1 MIRNVNE
8 IFEWTIEKVS
18 QLRLRPGGGI
28 DDTRLDTKNMN
39 LGGLVSLLKN
49 NDIIMAIGVVIIVV
63 MMIIPLPPM
72 LLDILLTL
80 NISLSIII
88 LLVCLF
94 VKEPLEYSSFPIILL
109 IATIFRL
116 GLNISSTRLILLY
129 GSAGEVIHSFGQFVV
144 GGNYIVGFIIFILL
158 VVINFMVITGGAT
171 RVAEVS
177 ARFTLDSMPGKQLSI
192 DADLNSGLINEEQAK
207 ARRRKLEREADFYG
221 TMDGASKFV
230 KGDAT
235 AGIIITVVNIFAG
248 IVIGVWQLKMDIMSS
263 LSTYTILTVG
273 DGLVSQLPALLI
285 SFSTGLIVSRA
296 SGQEESLS
304 DDIKK
309 EMFSNPIVLSIVS
322 VLLILM
328 GLVPGMPTVPFIIVA
343 IGLGWM
349 AFKKNKLDEE
359 KKVEAEKEQ
368 KEEKINEGKV
378 SKKKKKATRE
388 SVMEL
393 LNVETIEME
402 IGYRL
407 VPLLDVEQGGDLLER
422 IAQIRRQTALD
433 LGIVLPSI
441 RVRDN
446 LQLSPNSYQI
456 KLKGVPI
463 EVGEVYPDRTLAMNS
478 GGSDNDLS
486 VNGISAIEPAFGLPA
501 IWVEEADRE
510 MVETYGYTVV
520 SPSAVISTH
529 LTEVIK
535 KNAAEIVSRADVQQL
550 IENLKKEVSE
560 EYVSDLM
567 KDINAAE
574 VQQILYNL
582 LKERVSVRDLK
593 TILEVIS
600 LQSRVSKNA
609 DYLTEQVRQA
619 LARSICKQNL
629 ADTGELLAVTLAPD
643 VENTIAQG
651 VSPDGTSLTLDPE
664 FTRKLL
670 DTLNYELEKAITSS
684 GSQPVLLCSSPIRL
698 PFRRLIERTYPQI
711 AVMSY
716 NEISNNV
723 KAKSI
728 GVVRIMQSK
737 V

>member
-1 MIRNVNE
+1 
-8 IFEWTIEKVS
+8 
-18 QLRLRPGGGI
+18 
-28 DDTRLDTKNMN
+28 MN
-39 LGGLVSLLKN
+39 LGALASLLKN
-49 NDIIMAIGVVIIVV
+49 NDIIMAIGIVIIVA

-80 NISLSIII
+80 NISLSVII

-94 VKEPLEYSSFPIILL
+94 IKEPLEYSSFPIILL
-109 IATIFRL
+109 VATIFRL
-116 GLNISSTRLILLY
+116 GLNVSSTRLILLH
-129 GSAGEVIHSFGQFVV
+129 GAAGEVINSFGQFVV

-192 DADLNSGLINEEQAK
+192 DADLNSGLINEDQAK
-207 ARRRKLEREADFYG
+207 QRRRKLEREADFYG

-248 IVIGVWQLKMDIMSS
+248 IIIGLWQMKMDIMTA
-263 LSTYTILTVG
+263 LNTFTILTVG

-296 SGQEESLS
+296 SGQDESLS

-309 EMFSNPIVLSIVS
+309 EMFSNPIVLAIVS
-322 VLLILM
+322 VLLFLLGM
-328 GLVPGMPTVPFIIVA
+328 VPGMPTLPFMCVA
-343 IGLGWM
+343 VGLGWF
-349 AFKKNKLDEE
+349 AYTKNKILTAQKAEE
-359 KKVEAEKEQ
+359 AKA
-368 KEEKINEGKV
+368 KEEAQKQDGKGKV
-378 SKKKKKATRE
+378 NKKKKKATRE

-446 LQLSPNSYQI
+446 LQLPPNNYQI

-463 EVGEVYPDRTLAMNS
+463 ESGEVYPDRSLAMNA
-478 GGSDNDLS
+478 GGAGNDLGL
-486 VNGISAIEPAFGLPA
+486 NGISAIEPAFGLPA
-501 IWVEEADRE
+501 LWLDEKDKEIAENA
-510 MVETYGYTVV
+510 GYTVV

-535 KNAAEIVSRADVQQL
+535 KNAAEIISRADIQQL
-550 IENLKKEVSE
+550 IDNLKKEVSE
-560 EYVSDLM
+560 DYVTDLM
-567 KDINAAE
+567 KDLSVAE
-574 VQQILYNL
+574 VQQIIVNL

-593 TILEVIS
+593 TILEVLS

-619 LARSICKQNL
+619 LSRSICKQNL
-629 ADTGELLAVTLAPD
+629 ADTGELLAVTLAPE

-651 VSPDGTSLTLDPE
+651 VGPDGSSLTLDPD
-664 FTRKLL
+664 FTRRML
-670 DTLNYELEKAITSS
+670 DNLNSELERAISSS
-684 GSQPVLLCSSPIRL
+684 GNQPVLLCSSPIRL

-728 GVVRIMQSK
+728 GVIRVTPAR

>member
-1 MIRNVNE
+1 MGKSIQKQ
-8 IFEWTIEKVS
+8 T
-18 QLRLRPGGGI
+18 
-28 DDTRLDTKNMN
+28 MN
-39 LGGLVSLLKN
+39 LGGLASLLKN
-49 NDIIMAIGVVIIVV
+49 NDILMAIGIVIIVV

-72 LLDILLTL
+72 MLDILLTL
-80 NISLSIII
+80 NISLSVII

-109 IATIFRL
+109 VATIFRL
-116 GLNISSTRLILLY
+116 GLNISSTRLILLN

-248 IVIGVWQLKMDIMSS
+248 IVIGLWQLKMDIMTA
-263 LSTYTILTVG
+263 LSTFTILTVG

-309 EMFSNPIVLSIVS
+309 EMFSNPMVLGIVS
-322 VLLILM
+322 VLLFLLGM
-328 GLVPGMPTVPFIIVA
+328 VPGMPTIPFLLVA
-343 IGLGWM
+343 ASLGWM
-349 AFKKNKLDEE
+349 AFKKDKAD
-359 KKVEAEKEQ
+359 KVQKVEEAKAAEEAK
-368 KEEKINEGKV
+368 KEEAGLGKV
-378 SKKKKKATRE
+378 AKKKKKATRE

-446 LQLSPNSYQI
+446 LQLPPNTYQI

-463 EVGEVYPDRTLAMNS
+463 ESGEVYPDRSLAMNA
-478 GGSDNDLS
+478 GGSDNDLGI
-486 VNGISAIEPAFGLPA
+486 NGISAIEPAFGLPA
-501 IWVEEADRE
+501 IWVEEKDKEIA
-510 MVETYGYTVV
+510 ETYGYTVV

-535 KNAAEIVSRADVQQL
+535 KNSAEIVSRADIQQL
-550 IENLKKEVSE
+550 IDNLKKEVSE

-567 KDINAAE
+567 KDLTVAE
-574 VQQILYNL
+574 VQQIVYNL

-593 TILEVIS
+593 TILEVLS

-619 LARSICKQNL
+619 LSRSICKQNL
-629 ADTGELLAVTLAPD
+629 ADTGELLAVTLAPE

-651 VSPDGTSLTLDPE
+651 VSPDGSSLTLDPE

-670 DTLNYELEKAITSS
+670 DNLNYELERAISSS
-684 GSQPVLLCSSPIRL
+684 GNQPVLLCSSPIRL

-728 GVVRIMQSK
+728 GVIRVTAAN

>member
-1 MIRNVNE
+1 MGKSIQKQ
-8 IFEWTIEKVS
+8 T
-18 QLRLRPGGGI
+18 
-28 DDTRLDTKNMN
+28 MN
-39 LGGLVSLLKN
+39 LGGLASLLKN
-49 NDIIMAIGVVIIVV
+49 NDILMAIGIVIIVV

-72 LLDILLTL
+72 MLDILLTL
-80 NISLSIII
+80 NISLSVII

-109 IATIFRL
+109 VATIFRL
-116 GLNISSTRLILLY
+116 GLNISSTRLILLN

-248 IVIGVWQLKMDIMSS
+248 IVIGLWQLKMDIMTA
-263 LSTYTILTVG
+263 LSTFTILTVG

-309 EMFSNPIVLSIVS
+309 EMFSNPMVLGIVS
-322 VLLILM
+322 VLLFLLGM
-328 GLVPGMPTVPFIIVA
+328 VPGMPTIPFLLVA
-343 IGLGWM
+343 ASLGWM
-349 AFKKNKLDEE
+349 AFKKDKAD
-359 KKVEAEKEQ
+359 KVQKVEEAKAAEEAK
-368 KEEKINEGKV
+368 KEEAGLGKV
-378 SKKKKKATRE
+378 AKKKKKATRE

-446 LQLSPNSYQI
+446 LQLPPNTYQI

-463 EVGEVYPDRTLAMNS
+463 ESGEVYPDRSLAMNA
-478 GGSDNDLS
+478 GGSDNDLGI
-486 VNGISAIEPAFGLPA
+486 NGISAIEPAFGLPA
-501 IWVEEADRE
+501 IWVEEKDKEIA
-510 MVETYGYTVV
+510 ETYGYTVV

-535 KNAAEIVSRADVQQL
+535 KNSAEIVSRADIQQL
-550 IENLKKEVSE
+550 IDNLKKEVSE

-567 KDINAAE
+567 KD
-574 VQQILYNL
+574 
-582 LKERVSVRDLK
+582 
-593 TILEVIS
+593 
-600 LQSRVSKNA
+600 
-609 DYLTEQVRQA
+609 LTVA
-619 LARSICKQNL
+619 
-629 ADTGELLAVTLAPD
+629 
-643 VENTIAQG
+643 
-651 VSPDGTSLTLDPE
+651 
-664 FTRKLL
+664 
-670 DTLNYELEKAITSS
+670 
-684 GSQPVLLCSSPIRL
+684 
-698 PFRRLIERTYPQI
+698 
-711 AVMSY
+711 
-716 NEISNNV
+716 
-723 KAKSI
+723 
-728 GVVRIMQSK
+728 
-737 V
+737 

>member
-1 MIRNVNE
+1 M
-8 IFEWTIEKVS
+8 
-18 QLRLRPGGGI
+18 G
-28 DDTRLDTKNMN
+28 KNIKKRKMN
-39 LGGLVSLLKN
+39 LGALASFLKN
-49 NDIIMAIGVVIIVV
+49 NDIIMAIGIVVIVA

-80 NISLSIII
+80 NISLSVII

-94 VKEPLEYSSFPIILL
+94 IKEPLEYSSFPIILL
-109 IATIFRL
+109 VATIFRL
-116 GLNISSTRLILLY
+116 GLNVSSTRLILLH
-129 GSAGEVIHSFGQFVV
+129 GAAGEVINSFGQFVV

-192 DADLNSGLINEEQAK
+192 DADLNSGLINEDQAK
-207 ARRRKLEREADFYG
+207 QRRRKLEREADFYG

-248 IVIGVWQLKMDIMSS
+248 IIIGLWQMKMDIMTA
-263 LSTYTILTVG
+263 LNTFTILTVG

-296 SGQEESLS
+296 SGQDDSLS

-309 EMFSNPIVLSIVS
+309 EMFSNPIVLAIVS
-322 VLLILM
+322 VLLFLLGM
-328 GLVPGMPTVPFIIVA
+328 VPGMPTLPFMCVA
-343 IGLGWM
+343 VGLGWL
-349 AFKKNKLDEE
+349 AYSKNKALTAKKAEEE
-359 KKVEAEKEQ
+359 KAREEAQ
-368 KEEKINEGKV
+368 KQEGKAGKIN
-378 SKKKKKATRE
+378 KKKKKATRE

-446 LQLSPNSYQI
+446 LQLPPNNYQI
-456 KLKGVPI
+456 KLKGVPV
-463 EVGEVYPDRTLAMNS
+463 ESGEVYPDRSLAMNA
-478 GGSDNDLS
+478 GGSGNDLGL
-486 VNGISAIEPAFGLPA
+486 NGISAIEPAFGLPA
-501 IWVEEADRE
+501 LWLDEKDKEIAENA
-510 MVETYGYTVV
+510 GYTVV

-535 KNAAEIVSRADVQQL
+535 KNAAEIVSRSDIQQL
-550 IENLKKEVSE
+550 IDNLKKEVSE
-560 EYVSDLM
+560 DYVADLM
-567 KDINAAE
+567 KDLTVAE
-574 VQQILYNL
+574 IQQIIVNL

-593 TILEVIS
+593 TILEVLS

-619 LARSICKQNL
+619 LSRSICKQNL

-651 VSPDGTSLTLDPE
+651 VGPDGSSLTLDPD
-664 FTRKLL
+664 FTRRML
-670 DTLNYELEKAITSS
+670 DNLNLELERAISSS
-684 GSQPVLLCSSPIRL
+684 GNQPVLLCSSPIRL

-716 NEISNNV
+716 NEISNNI

-728 GVVRIMQSK
+728 GVIRVTPAK

>member
-1 MIRNVNE
+1 
-8 IFEWTIEKVS
+8 
-18 QLRLRPGGGI
+18 
-28 DDTRLDTKNMN
+28 MN
-39 LGGLVSLLKN
+39 LGALASLLKN
-49 NDIIMAIGVVIIVV
+49 NDIIMAIGIVIIVA

-80 NISLSIII
+80 NISLSVII

-94 VKEPLEYSSFPIILL
+94 IKEPLEYSSFPIILL
-109 IATIFRL
+109 VATIFRL
-116 GLNISSTRLILLY
+116 GLNVSSTRLILLY
-129 GSAGEVIHSFGQFVV
+129 GSAGEVINSFGQFVV

-192 DADLNSGLINEEQAK
+192 DADLNSGLINEDQAK

-248 IVIGVWQLKMDIMSS
+248 IVIGLWQMKMDIMTA
-263 LSTYTILTVG
+263 LNTFTILTVG

-285 SFSTGLIVSRA
+285 SFATGLIVSRA
-296 SGQEESLS
+296 SGQDDSLS
-304 DDIKK
+304 DDIKR
-309 EMFSNPIVLSIVS
+309 EMFSNYIVLGIVAF
-322 VLLILM
+322 LLFFL
-328 GLVPGMPTVPFIIVA
+328 GLVPGMPTIPFILVSA
-343 IGLGWM
+343 TLGWLSY
-349 AFKKNKLDEE
+349 NKS
-359 KKVEAEKEQ
+359 KEAKAK
-368 KEEKINEGKV
+368 KEEAAKTQSEQQDGTPGAPGAPGQGGKAA
-378 SKKKKKATRE
+378 KKKKKASRE

-407 VPLLDVEQGGDLLER
+407 VPLLDAEQGGDLLER

-446 LQLSPNSYQI
+446 LQLPPNNYQI

-463 EVGEVYPDRTLAMNS
+463 ESGEVYPDRSLAMNA
-478 GGSDNDLS
+478 GGSDNDLGI
-486 VNGISAIEPAFGLPA
+486 NGISAIEPAFGLPA
-501 IWVEEADRE
+501 IWVEEKDRE
-510 MVETYGYTVV
+510 IAENYGYTVV

-535 KNAAEIVSRADVQQL
+535 KNAAEIVSRADIQQL
-550 IENLKKEVSE
+550 IDNLKKEVSE

-567 KDINAAE
+567 KDLSVAE
-574 VQQILYNL
+574 VQQIVYNL

-593 TILEVIS
+593 TILEVLS

-619 LARSICKQNL
+619 LSRSICKQNL
-629 ADTGELLAVTLAPD
+629 ADTGELLAVTLDPE

-651 VSPDGTSLTLDPE
+651 VSPDGSSLTLNPE

-670 DTLNYELEKAITSS
+670 DTLNYELEKAISSS
-684 GSQPVLLCSSPIRL
+684 GNQPVLLCSSPIRL

-728 GVVRIMQSK
+728 GVIRVAPTM

>member
-1 MIRNVNE
+1 
-8 IFEWTIEKVS
+8 
-18 QLRLRPGGGI
+18 
-28 DDTRLDTKNMN
+28 MN
-39 LGGLVSLLKN
+39 LGALSSLLKN
-49 NDIIMAIGVVIIVV
+49 NDIIMAIGIVIIVA

-80 NISLSIII
+80 NISLSVII

-94 VKEPLEYSSFPIILL
+94 IKEPLEYSSFPIILL
-109 IATIFRL
+109 VATIFRL
-116 GLNISSTRLILLY
+116 GLNVSSTRLILLH
-129 GSAGEVIHSFGQFVV
+129 GSAGEVINSFGQFVV

-192 DADLNSGLINEEQAK
+192 DADLNSGLINEDQAK
-207 ARRRKLEREADFYG
+207 QRRRKLEREADFYG

-248 IVIGVWQLKMDIMSS
+248 IVIGLWQMKMDIMTA
-263 LSTYTILTVG
+263 LNTFTILTVG

-296 SGQEESLS
+296 SGQDDSLS

-309 EMFSNPIVLSIVS
+309 EMFSNPIVLAIVS
-322 VLLILM
+322 VLLFLLGM
-328 GLVPGMPTVPFIIVA
+328 VPGMPTIPFVCVA
-343 IGLGWM
+343 VGLGWL
-349 AFKKNKLDEE
+349 AYSKNKVLVAQKLEEE
-359 KKVEAEKEQ
+359 KA
-368 KEEKINEGKV
+368 KEEAQKQDGKGGKV
-378 SKKKKKATRE
+378 NKKKKKATRE

-446 LQLSPNSYQI
+446 LQLPPNNYQI

-463 EVGEVYPDRTLAMNS
+463 ESGEVYPDRSLAMNA
-478 GGSDNDLS
+478 GGSGSDLGL
-486 VNGISAIEPAFGLPA
+486 NGISAIEPAFGLPA
-501 IWVEEADRE
+501 LWLDEKDKEIAENA
-510 MVETYGYTVV
+510 GYTVV

-535 KNAAEIVSRADVQQL
+535 KNAAEIVSRADIQQL
-550 IENLKKEVSE
+550 IDNLKKEVSE
-560 EYVSDLM
+560 DYVADLM
-567 KDINAAE
+567 KDLSVAE
-574 VQQILYNL
+574 VQQIVFNL

-593 TILEVIS
+593 TILEVLS

-619 LARSICKQNL
+619 LSRSICKQNL
-629 ADTGELLAVTLAPD
+629 ADTGELLAVTLAPE

-651 VSPDGTSLTLDPE
+651 VGPDGTSLTLDPE
-664 FTRKLL
+664 FTRKML
-670 DTLNYELEKAITSS
+670 DNLNYELEKAISSS
-684 GSQPVLLCSSPIRL
+684 GNQPVLLCSSPIRL

-728 GVVRIMQSK
+728 GVIRVTPSR

>member
-1 MIRNVNE
+1 
-8 IFEWTIEKVS
+8 
-18 QLRLRPGGGI
+18 
-28 DDTRLDTKNMN
+28 MN
-39 LGGLVSLLKN
+39 LGALASFLKN
-49 NDIIMAIGVVIIVV
+49 NDIIMAIGIVVIVA

-80 NISLSIII
+80 NISLSVII

-94 VKEPLEYSSFPIILL
+94 IKEPLEYSSFPIILL
-109 IATIFRL
+109 VATIFRL
-116 GLNISSTRLILLY
+116 GLNVSSTRLILLH
-129 GSAGEVIHSFGQFVV
+129 GAAGEVINSFGQFVV

-192 DADLNSGLINEEQAK
+192 DADLNSGLINEDQAK
-207 ARRRKLEREADFYG
+207 QRRRKLEREADFYG

-248 IVIGVWQLKMDIMSS
+248 IIIGLWQMKMDIMTA
-263 LSTYTILTVG
+263 LNTFTILTVG

-296 SGQEESLS
+296 SGQDDSLS

-309 EMFSNPIVLSIVS
+309 EMFSNPIVLAIVS
-322 VLLILM
+322 VLLFLLGM
-328 GLVPGMPTVPFIIVA
+328 VPGMPTLPFMCVA
-343 IGLGWM
+343 VGLGWL
-349 AFKKNKLDEE
+349 AYSKNKALTAKKAEEE
-359 KKVEAEKEQ
+359 KAREEAQ
-368 KEEKINEGKV
+368 KQEGKAGKIN
-378 SKKKKKATRE
+378 KKKKKATRE

-446 LQLSPNSYQI
+446 LQLPPNNYQI
-456 KLKGVPI
+456 KLKGVPV
-463 EVGEVYPDRTLAMNS
+463 ESGEVYPDRSLAMNA
-478 GGSDNDLS
+478 GGSGNDLGL
-486 VNGISAIEPAFGLPA
+486 NGISAIEPAFGLPA
-501 IWVEEADRE
+501 LWLDEKDKEIAENA
-510 MVETYGYTVV
+510 GYTVV

-535 KNAAEIVSRADVQQL
+535 KNAAEIVSRSDIQQL
-550 IENLKKEVSE
+550 IDNLKKEVSE
-560 EYVSDLM
+560 DYVADLM
-567 KDINAAE
+567 KDLTVAE
-574 VQQILYNL
+574 IQQIIVNL

-593 TILEVIS
+593 TILEVLS

-619 LARSICKQNL
+619 LSRSICKQNL

-651 VSPDGTSLTLDPE
+651 VGPDGSSLTLDPD
-664 FTRKLL
+664 FTRRML
-670 DTLNYELEKAITSS
+670 DNLNLELERAISSS
-684 GSQPVLLCSSPIRL
+684 GNQPVLLCSSPIRL

-716 NEISNNV
+716 NEISNNI

-728 GVVRIMQSK
+728 GVIRVTPAK

>member
-1 MIRNVNE
+1 
-8 IFEWTIEKVS
+8 
-18 QLRLRPGGGI
+18 
-28 DDTRLDTKNMN
+28 MN
-39 LGGLVSLLKN
+39 LGALSSILKN
-49 NDIIMAIGVVIIVV
+49 NDIILAIGIVIIVA

-72 LLDILLTL
+72 MLDILLTL
-80 NISLSIII
+80 NISLSVII
-88 LLVCLF
+88 LLICLF
-94 VKEPLEYSSFPIILL
+94 IKEPLEYSSFPIILL
-109 IATIFRL
+109 VATIFRL
-116 GLNISSTRLILLY
+116 GLNVSSTRLILLN
-129 GSAGEVIHSFGQFVV
+129 GSAGEVINSFGQFVV
-144 GGNYIVGFIIFILL
+144 GGNYIVGFIIFVLL

-248 IVIGVWQLKMDIMSS
+248 IVIGLWQLKMDIMTA
-263 LSTYTILTVG
+263 LSTFTILTVG

-296 SGQEESLS
+296 SGQEDSLS

-309 EMFSNPIVLSIVS
+309 EMFSNPIVLAIVS
-322 VLLILM
+322 VLLFLLGM
-328 GLVPGMPTVPFIIVA
+328 VPGMPTVPFIVVA
-343 IGLGWM
+343 LSLGWL
-349 AFKKNKLDEE
+349 AFTKNKAD
-359 KKVEAEKEQ
+359 KAQKVEEAKAAEEAK
-368 KEEKINEGKV
+368 KEENAPGAKAG
-378 SKKKKKATRE
+378 KKKKKASRE

-446 LQLSPNSYQI
+446 LQLPPNNYQI

-463 EVGEVYPDRTLAMNS
+463 ESGEVYPDRSLAMNS

-486 VNGISAIEPAFGLPA
+486 INGISAIEPAFGLPA
-501 IWVEEADRE
+501 IWVEEKDKEIA
-510 MVETYGYTVV
+510 ETYGYTVV
-520 SPSAVISTH
+520 SASAVISTH

-535 KNAAEIVSRADVQQL
+535 KNAAEIVSRADIQQL
-550 IENLKKEVSE
+550 IDNLKKEVSE
-560 EYVSDLM
+560 EYVGDLM
-567 KDINAAE
+567 KDLTVAE

-593 TILEVIS
+593 TILEVLS

-619 LARSICKQNL
+619 LSRSICKQNL
-629 ADTGELLAVTLAPD
+629 ADTGELLAVTLAPE

-664 FTRKLL
+664 FTRMLL
-670 DTLNYELEKAITSS
+670 DNLNSELERAISTS
-684 GSQPVLLCSSPIRL
+684 GNQPVLLCSSPIRL

-728 GVVRIMQSK
+728 GVVR
-737 V
+737 VAPARA

>member
-1 MIRNVNE
+1 MAV
-8 IFEWTIEKVS
+8 
-18 QLRLRPGGGI
+18 
-28 DDTRLDTKNMN
+28 
-39 LGGLVSLLKN
+39 GLV
-49 NDIIMAIGVVIIVV
+49 IIIA

-80 NISLSIII
+80 NISLSVII

-94 VKEPLEYSSFPIILL
+94 IKEPLEYSSFPIILL

-116 GLNISSTRLILLY
+116 GLNVSSTRLILLE
-129 GSAGEVIHSFGQFVV
+129 GAAGEVINSFGQFVV
-144 GGNYIVGFIIFILL
+144 GGNYVVVFIIFVIL
-158 VVINFMVITGGAT
+158 VIINFMVITGGAT

-192 DADLNSGLINEEQAK
+192 DADLNAGLINEEQAK

-235 AGIIITVVNIFAG
+235 AGIIITVINIFG
-248 IVIGVWQLKMDIMSS
+248 GFIIGMWQLKLDLLTA

-296 SGQEESLS
+296 SGQDNSLS
-304 DDIKK
+304 ADIIN
-309 EMFSNPIVLSIVS
+309 EMFTNPMVLGIVS
-322 VLLILM
+322 GLLLVL
-328 GLVPGMPTVPFIIVA
+328 GLVPGMPTIPFTIVA
-343 IGLGWM
+343 MTIGWL
-349 AFKKNKLDEE
+349 AYNKKKEAD
-359 KKVEAEKEQ
+359 KKAEIAKKAEAETKNLE
-368 KEEKINEGKV
+368 NRVG
-378 SKKKKKATRE
+378 KKKKKASRE

-407 VPLLDVEQGGDLLER
+407 VPLLDAEQGGDLLER

-446 LQLSPNSYQI
+446 LQLPPNTYQI

-463 EVGEVYPDRTLAMNS
+463 ENGEVYPERSLAMNAA
-478 GGSDNDLS
+478 GTDNDLGI
-486 VNGISAIEPAFGLPA
+486 NGISAIEPAFGLPA
-501 IWVEEADRE
+501 LWIEEKDKEIA
-510 MVETYGYTVV
+510 ETYGYTVV

-535 KNAAEIVSRADVQQL
+535 KNASEILTRSDVQQL
-550 IENLKKEVSE
+550 LENLKKEVSE
-560 EYVSDLM
+560 DYVNDLL
-567 KDINAAE
+567 KDTSVGEI
-574 VQQILYNL
+574 QQVMQNL

-593 TILEVIS
+593 TILEVTS
-600 LQSRVSKNA
+600 VQSKVSRNT
-609 DYLTEQVRQA
+609 DYLTEQVRSA
-619 LARSICKQNL
+619 LARGICKQNL
-629 ADTGELLAVTLAPD
+629 SDTGELLAITLSPD
-643 VENTIAQG
+643 AENTIAQG
-651 VSPDGTSLTLDPE
+651 LSPDGNSLTLDPD
-664 FTRKLL
+664 FTRRLL
-670 DTLNYELEKAITSS
+670 DSLNYELEKAITST
-684 GSQPVLLCSSPIRL
+684 GSQPVILCSSPIRL

-723 KAKSI
+723 KAKSV
-728 GVVRIMQSK
+728 GVVKAAPAK

>member
-1 MIRNVNE
+1 
-8 IFEWTIEKVS
+8 
-18 QLRLRPGGGI
+18 
-28 DDTRLDTKNMN
+28 MN
-39 LGGLVSLLKN
+39 FGGLASLLKN
-49 NDIIMAIGVVIIVV
+49 NDIVMAIGLVIIVA

-72 LLDILLTL
+72 ILDILLTL
-80 NISLSIII
+80 NISLSVII

-94 VKEPLEYSSFPIILL
+94 IKEPLEYSSFPIILL
-109 IATIFRL
+109 VATIFRL
-116 GLNISSTRLILLY
+116 GLNISSTRLILLH
-129 GSAGEVIHSFGQFVV
+129 GSAGEVINSFGQFVV

-192 DADLNSGLINEEQAK
+192 DADLNSGLINEDQAK

-248 IVIGVWQLKMDIMSS
+248 IVIGVWQLKMDIMAA
-263 LSTYTILTVG
+263 LSTFTILTVG

-304 DDIKK
+304 DDIKN
-309 EMFSNPIVLSIVS
+309 EMFSNHIVLGIVS
-322 VLLILM
+322 VLLFLL
-328 GLVPGMPTVPFIIVA
+328 GLVPGMPTIPFILVA
-343 IGLGWM
+343 LSLGWM
-349 AFKKNKLDEE
+349 AFNKSKEAQTKKETTGISQ
-359 KKVEAEKEQ
+359 AEGG
-368 KEEKINEGKV
+368 IAPDGTPITPDGAAGKTG
-378 SKKKKKATRE
+378 KKKKKATRE

-402 IGYRL
+402 VGYRL

-441 RVRDN
+441 RVKDN
-446 LQLSPNSYQI
+446 LQLPPNHYQI
-456 KLKGVPI
+456 KLKGVAI
-463 EVGEVYPDRTLAMNS
+463 ESGEVYPDRSLAMNA
-478 GGSDNDLS
+478 GGSNNDLGI
-486 VNGISAIEPAFGLPA
+486 NRISAIEPAFGLPA
-501 IWVEEADRE
+501 IWIEEKDKE
-510 MVETYGYTVV
+510 MVENYGYTVV
-520 SPSAVISTH
+520 SPSAVVSTH

-535 KNAAEIVSRADVQQL
+535 KNSAEIISRADIQQL
-550 IENLKKEVSE
+550 IDNLKKEVSE
-560 EYVSDLM
+560 EYVADLM
-567 KDINAAE
+567 KDLTVAE
-574 VQQILYNL
+574 VQLILQNL

-593 TILEVIS
+593 TILEVLS

-619 LARSICKQNL
+619 LSRSICKQNL
-629 ADTGELLAVTLAPD
+629 ADTGELLAVTLDPD
-643 VENTIAQG
+643 VENIIAQG
-651 VSPDGTSLTLDPE
+651 ISPDGSSLTLDPE

-670 DTLNYELEKAITSS
+670 DNLNYELEKAISSS
-684 GSQPVLLCSSPIRL
+684 GNQPVLLCVSPIRL

-716 NEISNNV
+716 NEVSNNI

-728 GVVRIMQSK
+728 GVVR
-737 V
+737 VGPTRV

>member
-1 MIRNVNE
+1 
-8 IFEWTIEKVS
+8 
-18 QLRLRPGGGI
+18 
-28 DDTRLDTKNMN
+28 MN
-39 LGGLVSLLKN
+39 LGGLASLLKN
-49 NDIIMAIGVVIIVV
+49 NDIIMAIGLVIIVA

-72 LLDILLTL
+72 ILDILLTL
-80 NISLSIII
+80 NISLSVII

-94 VKEPLEYSSFPIILL
+94 IKEPLEYSSFPIILL
-109 IATIFRL
+109 VATIFRL
-116 GLNISSTRLILLY
+116 GLNISSTRLILLN
-129 GSAGEVIHSFGQFVV
+129 GSAGEVINSFGQFVV

-192 DADLNSGLINEEQAK
+192 DADLNSGLINEDQAK
-207 ARRRKLEREADFYG
+207 QRRRKLEREADFYG

-248 IVIGVWQLKMDIMSS
+248 IVIGLWQLKMDIMTA
-263 LSTYTILTVG
+263 LSTFTILTVG

-296 SGQEESLS
+296 SGQEDSLS

-309 EMFSNPIVLSIVS
+309 EMFSNHIVLGIVS
-322 VLLILM
+322 ILLFLLGM
-328 GLVPGMPTVPFIIVA
+328 VPGMPTIPFIIVSLS
-343 IGLGWM
+343 IGWM
-349 AFKKNKLDEE
+349 AYKKSQEE
-359 KKVEAEKEQ
+359 KTKKEAEAKAAQEAQ
-368 KEEKINEGKV
+368 GGLENTPAGKAAK
-378 SKKKKKATRE
+378 KKKKKASRE

-446 LQLSPNSYQI
+446 LQLPPNAYQI
-456 KLKGVPI
+456 KLKGVAI
-463 EVGEVYPDRTLAMNS
+463 ESGEVYPDRSLAMNA
-478 GGSDNDLS
+478 GGSDNDLGI
-486 VNGISAIEPAFGLPA
+486 NGISAIEPAFGLPA
-501 IWVEEADRE
+501 IWVEEKDKEIAE
-510 MVETYGYTVV
+510 NYGYTVV

-535 KNAAEIVSRADVQQL
+535 KNAAEIVSRADIQQL

-560 EYVSDLM
+560 EYVTDLM
-567 KDINAAE
+567 KDLSVAE
-574 VQQILYNL
+574 VQLIIANL

-593 TILEVIS
+593 TILEVLS

-629 ADTGELLAVTLAPD
+629 ADTGELLAITLDPD

-651 VSPDGTSLTLDPE
+651 IGPDGSSLTLDPE

-670 DTLNYELEKAITSS
+670 DGLNYELEKAISSS
-684 GSQPVLLCSSPIRL
+684 GNQPVLLCSSPIRL

-716 NEISNNV
+716 NEISNNI

-728 GVVRIMQSK
+728 GVVRVAQTRA
-737 V
+737 